1 MPDKKDI
8 IEPIN
13 ASFDDVA
20 AAMTGGAKG
29 GGAKDRLPVAVY
41 SGVLPIGGIE
51 LDCAVLEDGTR
62 VLSERA
68 VHRAFGSKRGG
79 SHWKRMKAKEGGAN
93 LPSFLSAINL
103 EEYIPKDLA
112 DELTTPLSYLVGPGG
127 SVAHGIKAEL
137 LPDICG
143 VWLAARRDDKLHPSQ
158 EHLAKQAEILM
169 QAFAKVGIIALID
182 EATGYQLDRAHDALR
197 LLLTRYI
204 AEGLQKWI
212 HTFPDTF
219 FAELDRLY
227 GNPKTSPRSR
237 PQYYGGFINKYVYD
251 PIEHG
256 YVKAELDKL
265 NITDEGKRLARFHQW
280 LTDDG
285 RTILTRQI
293 GRVEGIMEMCSDIEH
308 FKTVARRQKSIS
320 VAPYLFDEM
329 NRIID

>member
-1 MPDKKDI
+1 MVDKNNID
-8 IEPIN
+8 PID
-13 ASFDDVA
+13 ASFDEVA
-20 AAMTGGAKG
+20 KAMAPAIGGGAKG
-29 GGAKDRLPVAVY
+29 EIPVAFY
-41 SGVLPIGGIE
+41 SGVLPIGDTE

-79 SHWKRMKAKEGGAN
+79 SHWKRMKENEGGAN
-93 LPSFLSAINL
+93 LPSFLSAKNL
-103 EEYIPKDLA
+103 EKFIPQDLVT
-112 DELTTPLSYLVGPGG
+112 DLVEPLQYQLTKGG
-127 SVAHGIKAEL
+127 ALANGIKAEL

-143 VWLAARRDDKLHPSQ
+143 VWLAARRDDELHPSQ
-158 EHLAKQAEILM
+158 EHLAKQAEVLM
-169 QAFAKVGIIALID
+169 QAFAKVGIVALVD

-197 LLLTRYI
+197 LLLSKYI

-219 FAELDRLY
+219 FTELDRLY
-227 GNPKTSPRSR
+227 DNPKTTSRGR
-237 PQYYGGFINKYVYD
+237 PQYYGKFINKYVYD

-265 NITDEGKRLARFHQW
+265 NITDEGKRKARFHQW
-280 LTDDG
+280 LTDAG

-293 GRVEGIMEMCSDIEH
+293 GKVEGIMEMCDDIEH
-308 FKTVARRQKSIS
+308 FKKVGSRKKAVS